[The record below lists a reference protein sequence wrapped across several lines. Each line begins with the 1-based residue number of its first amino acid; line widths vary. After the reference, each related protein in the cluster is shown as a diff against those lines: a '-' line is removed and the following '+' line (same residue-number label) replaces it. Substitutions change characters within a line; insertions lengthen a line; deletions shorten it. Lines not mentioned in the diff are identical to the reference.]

1 MRLNSNITGMPGV
14 HMDLDKFNELMEEKH
29 LNVPRLADMMGV
41 DKTTIYNWRNG
52 STKPIP
58 KSFNQLI
65 AIFECDKEDLLYHE
79 KEPSTED
86 VKEEEKTAPVDINIG
101 PTPDITAGLMEI
113 IKTQGEQIKTL
124 CESLNTAIDA
134 LNGVAERDSAALAE
148 ITIEAVNEDFKNWK
162 YNTIRFA
169 NKVLTVDRSYKT
181 TNEVL
186 HKAYELLRK
195 EYGVVWE
202 QEKKEFYNIN
212 GRTPVS
218 TLELQYWIETTKPT
232 YKNLLTAKL
241 DTLYHKVK

>member
-1 MRLNSNITGMPGV
+1 MGLNSNITGMPGV
-14 HMDLDKFNELMEEKH
+14 RMDLDKFNKLMEEKQ
-29 LNVPRLADMMGV
+29 LNAVRLADMMGV
-41 DKTTIYNWRNG
+41 NKTTIYNWKSG
-52 STKPIP
+52 VTKPTP
-58 KSFNQLI
+58 KSFKQLL
-65 AIFECDKEDLLYHE
+65 AIFGCNKEELLYQE
-79 KEPSTED
+79 KEPE
-86 VKEEEKTAPVDINIG
+86 VEEEKTVPVKVNMS
-101 PTPDITAGLMEI
+101 PSPDITTGLMEI

-169 NKVLTVDRSYKT
+169 NKVLAVDKTYKT

-241 DTLYHKVK
+241 DTLCHKVK

>member
-1 MRLNSNITGMPGV
+1 MGLNSNITGMPGV
-14 HMDLDKFNELMEEKH
+14 RMDLDKFNKLMEEKQ
-29 LNVPRLADMMGV
+29 LNAVRLADMMGV
-41 DKTTIYNWRNG
+41 NKTTIYNWKSG
-52 STKPIP
+52 VTKPTP
-58 KSFNQLI
+58 KSFKQLL
-65 AIFECDKEDLLYHE
+65 AIFGCNKEELLYQE
-79 KEPSTED
+79 KEPE
-86 VKEEEKTAPVDINIG
+86 VEEEKTVPVKVNMS
-101 PTPDITAGLMEI
+101 PSPDITTGLMEI

-169 NKVLTVDRSYKT
+169 NKVLTVDKTYKT

-241 DTLYHKVK
+241 DTLCHKVK

>member
-1 MRLNSNITGMPGV
+1 MGLNSNITGMPGV
-14 HMDLDKFNELMEEKH
+14 RMDLDKFNELMKKKD
-29 LNVPRLADMMGV
+29 LNAARIAKMMGV
-41 DKTTIYNWRNG
+41 DKTTVYNWKSG

-65 AIFECDKEDLLYHE
+65 AIFGCDREDLLYHE
-79 KEPSTED
+79 NEPSTEE
-86 VKEEEKTAPVDINIG
+86 VKVEEKTVPVKVNMS
-101 PTPDITAGLMEI
+101 PSPDISTGLMEI

-162 YNTIRFA
+162 SNTVRFA

-202 QEKKEFYNIN
+202 QEKKEFYDIN

-241 DTLYHKVK
+241 DTLCHKVK